1 MSKPV
6 IICML
11 FIYIFLISIVRQYKQ
26 EVNFMAKEPYTNK
39 NIYDTVRMNIR
50 KYRIEKGMTQQELAD
65 ASDFSHGYIRE
76 IESIHM
82 GSTFS
87 LDAVE
92 KIANGLGINFKLL
105 FDENDIQKNNK

>member
-1 MSKPV
+1 
-6 IICML
+6 ML
-11 FIYIFLISIVRQYKQ
+11 FVYIFLYFIVRKCKQ
-26 EVNFMAKEPYTNK
+26 EVNIIAKECFTNK
-39 NIYDTVRMNIR
+39 NIYDTVRRNIK
-50 KYRIEKGMTQQELAD
+50 KYRLLKGMTQQELAD

-105 FDENDIQKNNK
+105 FEESND